1 MIPVGTY
8 TLPAGVGKVS
18 VFELFIL
25 STALGTDLFSVAVPI
40 GMNKVRRLVILRSAI
55 VFALFHIIMILTGYH
70 IGHWL
75 GTVVEHVGA
84 YHIDLPIANVQNFAT
99 IIGALVLAGLGINMI
114 RDNVSGQDDVSSANP
129 LRGSAFIVLA
139 ASVSIDALAA
149 GFSLGMI
156 DVDLLRLSIILGSV
170 IFAIALLGLGLG
182 RKLGHYI
189 GGRAEL
195 VGGLVLMALGIHI
208 IWTTIY

>member
-1 MIPVGTY
+1 M
-8 TLPAGVGKVS
+8 S
-18 VFELFIL
+18 VFELVIL

-40 GMNKVRRLVILRSAI
+40 GMNKVRRMVIVRSAM
-55 VFALFHIIMILTGYH
+55 VFALFHIIMILAGYH

-84 YHIDLPIANVQNFAT
+84 YHIDLPLANVQNFAT
-99 IIGALVLAGLGINMI
+99 IIGALVLAGLGVNMI
-114 RDNVSGQDDVSSANP
+114 KENVSGQEDASPANP
-129 LRGSAFIVLA
+129 LRGGAFIMLA

-156 DVDLLRLSIILGSV
+156 DVDLFRLSMILGIV

-182 RKLGHYI
+182 RKLGCYM
-189 GGRAEL
+189 GRRAEL
-195 VGGLVLMALGIHI
+195 VGGLVLMLLGIHI

>member
-1 MIPVGTY
+1 M
-8 TLPAGVGKVS
+8 S
-18 VFELFIL
+18 VVELFVL
-25 STALGTDLFSVAVPI
+25 SAALGTDLFSVAVPI
-40 GMNKVRRLVILRSAI
+40 GMNKVRRLVIVKSAI

-84 YHIDLPIANVQNFAT
+84 YHIDWPAASVQNFAT

-114 RDNVSGQDDVSSANP
+114 KDNLSGSEDAAPANP
-129 LRGSAFIVLA
+129 LHGGALIMLA

-156 DVDLLRLSIILGSV
+156 DVDLFRLSLILGAV
-170 IFAIALLGLGLG
+170 IFVIALLGLGLG
-182 RKLGHYI
+182 RKLGRYI

-195 VGGLVLMALGIHI
+195 VGGLVLVLLASHI
-208 IWTTIY
+208 LWTTVC